1 MKKMMIWIGV
11 LALLAFFAGMAVVF
25 NPFNITSAPET
36 VEPVHVVIDSTAVQ
50 RDVTL
55 YFGDVA
61 SSFLVQEVRFIDE
74 CATDKECVMALVQE
88 LISGP
93 ASELVPVLP
102 EHALLLDAK
111 IVDDTAELNF
121 NQSLISYHPGGSTSE
136 LLTVHALVN
145 TIAANFPY
153 IRKLLIRVDGKAIA
167 TLRGHVDL
175 RQPIV
180 ADFSLVRQETEV
192 QAVEVAP
199 QTSGDQPQ

>member
-1 MKKMMIWIGV
+1 MKKMLIWVGV

-25 NPFNITSAPET
+25 NPFNITTAPEAVDPT
-36 VEPVHVVIDSTAVQ
+36 HDVVESAAVQ
-50 RDVTL
+50 RDVIL
-55 YFGDVA
+55 YFGDIA
-61 SSFLVQEVRFIDE
+61 SPYLVQEVRFIDE
-74 CATDKECVMALVQE
+74 CATDQECVMALVQQ
-88 LISGP
+88 LIAGP
-93 ASELVPVLP
+93 NSELVPVMP
-102 EHALLLDAK
+102 GHALLLDAK

-121 NQSLISYHPGGSTSE
+121 NQSLITYHPGGSTSE

-192 QAVEVAP
+192 QAVEAAP

>member
-1 MKKMMIWIGV
+1 MKKIMTWSGL

-25 NPFNITSAPET
+25 NPFNTTSNPNA
-36 VEPVHVVIDSTAVQ
+36 VEPAHLVVESATVQ
-50 RDVTL
+50 HEVIL
-55 YFGDVA
+55 YFGDIV
-61 SSFLVQEVRFIDE
+61 SPYLVQEVRFIDE
-74 CATDKECVMALVQE
+74 CATDQECIVALVQQ
-88 LISGP
+88 LIAGP
-93 ASELVPVLP
+93 VSALVPALP
-102 EHALLLDAK
+102 KHALLLDAK
-111 IVDDTAELNF
+111 IVDTTAELNF
-121 NQSLISYHPGGSTSE
+121 NQSLITYHPGGSTSE

-192 QAVEVAP
+192 QAVEVGP
-199 QTSGDQPQ
+199 QTSGEQPK

>member
-1 MKKMMIWIGV
+1 MKKMMIGVGV
-11 LALLAFFAGMAVVF
+11 LAVLAFFAGMAVVF

-50 RDVTL
+50 RDVIL

-74 CATDKECVMALVQE
+74 CTTDQECVVALVQE
-88 LISGP
+88 LIAGP
-93 ASELVPVLP
+93 ESELVPVIP

-111 IVDDTAELNF
+111 IVDATAELNF
-121 NQSLISYHPGGSTSE
+121 NQSLITYHPGGSTSE
-136 LLTVHALVN
+136 MLTVHALVN
-145 TIAANFPY
+145 TIAANVPY
-153 IRKLLIRVDGKAIA
+153 IRKLLIRVDGKAVA

-192 QAVEVAP
+192 QAIEVAP
-199 QTSGDQPQ
+199 QTSGEQPQ